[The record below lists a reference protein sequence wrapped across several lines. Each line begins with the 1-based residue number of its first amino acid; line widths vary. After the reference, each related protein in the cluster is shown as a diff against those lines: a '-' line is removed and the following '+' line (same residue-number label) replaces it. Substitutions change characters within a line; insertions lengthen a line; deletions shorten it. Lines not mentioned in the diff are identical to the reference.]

1 MEIYLMALKNTVK
14 MVNFMFYMYIYIY
27 IYKYIY
33 IITKKVLIPFDSMI
47 TFGGVRM

>member
-1 MEIYLMALKNTVK
+1 MLLKNTVK

-27 IYKYIY
+27 IT
-33 IITKKVLIPFDSMI
+33 ITKKVLIPFDSMI